1 LTLTCYYTIHK
12 ADFNSQK
19 VRLEQHLDMLWE
31 RLLPVLYKWDRA
43 FGVLD
48 EELEATY
55 EHMQAFY
62 DQRVAPM
69 ETEYITCWNSAQNAL
84 LN

>member
-31 RLLPVLYKWDRA
+31 RLLPLLCKWDRA
-43 FGVLD
+43 FEVLD
-48 EELEATY
+48 EELEAIY
-55 EHMQAFY
+55 EHMQAS
-62 DQRVAPM
+62 M
-69 ETEYITCWNSAQNAL
+69 ISA
-84 LN
+84 